1 MTERMTN
8 DTTGGDVMAQI
19 REGMEVYDKDEKKVG
34 KVDSMFMG
42 AAADGMLSGAE
53 PARGAGPETTDNDS
67 LIANLG
73 RAFDDGLPEVMRKRL
88 QHNGFIRVR
97 GGFLR
102 GDRFAL
108 REQIGAVVGDR
119 VILNVRA
126 EEMVGF

>member
-34 KVDSMFMG
+34 KVDTLFMG
-42 AAADGMLSGAE
+42 AAADGMLSGVE
-53 PARGAGPETTDNDS
+53 PARGTGPETTENDT
-67 LIANLG
+67 LIANIG
-73 RAFDDGLPEVMRKRL
+73 RAFDDGLPEVMRNRL
-88 QHNGFIRVR
+88 RHNGFIRVR

-126 EEMVGF
+126 EEMVGV